1 MYIHHCAYMYYVIY
15 ILMSAYEYALLHSST
30 LAFCKAVMSYQH
42 KSQCLKYCISSRS
55 TGCENT
61 E

>member
-1 MYIHHCAYMYYVIY
+1 MYYVIY